1 MKIGRGRC
9 VLAAVMV
16 SYALDTMRQEGAM
29 ARLMKGTELAAKII
43 GAVKEETDRLA
54 KHGIRAGLALV
65 LAGEDKS
72 SSLYCQA
79 TKAAAVRAG
88 IDIYNHTLPSSVSL
102 NEILNLVKNLNS
114 DERVNGILIFLP
126 LPRHIDTRKVMNAI
140 APEKDVDGQGSIS
153 VGRLSADESTTQLFE
168 PGFTLAAKSTFL
180 PCTPY
185 GVMRLLEHY
194 SIDPRGKKAVV
205 VGKSLAVGKPL
216 AMMLL
221 VKEATVTVCHRET
234 KDLAAET
241 RQAGIICTATGRAGL
256 ITGDMVSEG
265 SVVVDIGINV
275 LPDGRVVGDVDFDSA
290 SKKASLITPVPGGV
304 GPVTIAIV
312 LKNTVI
318 SAKRMVGME

>member
-1 MKIGRGRC
+1 
-9 VLAAVMV
+9 
-16 SYALDTMRQEGAM
+16 M
-29 ARLMKGTELAAKII
+29 ATLMKGTELASRII
-43 GAVKEETDRLA
+43 AAVKDETGRLA

-65 LAGEDKS
+65 LTGDDKS
-72 SSLYCQA
+72 SYLYYQA
-79 TKAAAVRAG
+79 TQKCAGRAG
-88 IDIYNHTLPSSVSL
+88 VDIYNHTLPSTISL
-102 NEILNLVKNLNS
+102 NELLNLVKNLNN

-126 LPRHIDTRKVMNAI
+126 LPRHIDTRKVMNAV

-168 PGFTLAAKSTFL
+168 SGFTLSAKSTFL

-194 SIDPRGKKAVV
+194 GIDPKGKKAVV

-216 AMMLL
+216 SMMLL

-234 KDLAAET
+234 KDLGAET
-241 RQAGIICTATGRAGL
+241 RQADILCTATGRPGL
-256 ITGDMVSEG
+256 ITGDMVKEG
-265 SVVVDIGINV
+265 AVVVDIGINV
-275 LPDGRVVGDVDFDSA
+275 LPNGHTVGDADFSA
-290 SKKASLITPVPGGV
+290 VSKKASLITPVPGGV

>member
-1 MKIGRGRC
+1 
-9 VLAAVMV
+9 MV
-16 SYALDTMRQEGAM
+16 T
-29 ARLMKGTELAAKII
+29 LMTGTELSAKII
-43 GAVKEETDRLA
+43 GAVKEETGRLA

-65 LAGEDKS
+65 LTGDDRS
-72 SSLYCQA
+72 SFMYCQA

-88 IDIYNHTLPSSVSL
+88 IDIYNHALPESVSL
-102 NEILNLVKNLNS
+102 NELLNLVKNLNS
-114 DERVNGILIFLP
+114 DERVNGILIFMP

-168 PGFTLAAKSTFL
+168 PGFTLASKSTFL

-194 SIDPRGKKAVV
+194 NIDPKGKKAVV

-234 KDLAAET
+234 KDLGAET
-241 RQAGIICTATGRAGL
+241 RQADILCTATGRPGL
-256 ITGDMVSEG
+256 ITGDMVKEG
-265 SVVVDIGINV
+265 AVVVDIGINV
-275 LPDGRVVGDVDFDSA
+275 LQNGHTVGDVDFDGVSKRA
-290 SKKASLITPVPGGV
+290 SFITPVPGGV

-318 SAKRMVGME
+318 SAKRMVGVG

>member
-1 MKIGRGRC
+1 
-9 VLAAVMV
+9 
-16 SYALDTMRQEGAM
+16 
-29 ARLMKGTELAAKII
+29 
-43 GAVKEETDRLA
+43 
-54 KHGIRAGLALV
+54 
-65 LAGEDKS
+65 
-72 SSLYCQA
+72 
-79 TKAAAVRAG
+79 
-88 IDIYNHTLPSSVSL
+88 
-102 NEILNLVKNLNS
+102 
-114 DERVNGILIFLP
+114 
-126 LPRHIDTRKVMNAI
+126 MNAI

-194 SIDPRGKKAVV
+194 GIEPKGKKAVV

-216 AMMLL
+216 SMMLL

-234 KDLAAET
+234 RDLSAET
-241 RQAGIICTATGRAGL
+241 RQADIICTATGRPGL
-256 ITGDMVSEG
+256 ITADMVKEG
-265 SVVVDIGINV
+265 AVVVDIGINV
-275 LPDGRVVGDVDFDSA
+275 LPDGRTVGDVDFEGA

-318 SAKRMVGME
+318 SAKRMVGVG